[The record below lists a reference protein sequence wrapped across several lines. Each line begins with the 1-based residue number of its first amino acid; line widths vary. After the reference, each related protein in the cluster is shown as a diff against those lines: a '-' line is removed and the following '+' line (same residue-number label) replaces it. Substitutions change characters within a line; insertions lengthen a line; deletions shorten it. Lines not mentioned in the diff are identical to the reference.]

1 MNRTTRRLKALLT
14 AVAFGACCAY
24 AQIAPPAGF
33 VLPDADPDAAPYD
46 FHMSKTDDGMSV
58 SLTLNRIDRTVTD
71 INNTSHT
78 PLIAI
83 GPGTNQRTLYLNN
96 VPNGLCVISLL
107 IDGKVE
113 STYKLLKQ

>member
-58 SLTLNRIDRTVTD
+58 SLTSTALTAPSPTSITQAIRHLQLLARVQTNAHCILIMCRT
-71 INNTSHT
+71 
-78 PLIAI
+78 ACA
-83 GPGTNQRTLYLNN
+83 LYR
-96 VPNGLCVISLL
+96 
-107 IDGKVE
+107 
-113 STYKLLKQ
+113 Y

>member
-1 MNRTTRRLKALLT
+1 MNKTTRRMKALLT

-24 AQIAPPAGF
+24 AQTSTPAGF

-46 FHMSKTDDGMSV
+46 FHMSKTDGGMSV
-58 SLTLNRIDRTVTD
+58 SLTLNRIDRIVTD
-71 INNTSHT
+71 INNTNHT

-107 IDGKVE
+107 IDSKVE

>member
-14 AVAFGACCAY
+14 AVACGACCAY

-58 SLTLNRIDRTVTD
+58 LLALNRIDRTVTD
-71 INNTSHT
+71 CPSRHHFPLHDCADLT
-78 PLIAI
+78 PA
-83 GPGTNQRTLYLNN
+83 PGSF
-96 VPNGLCVISLL
+96 I
-107 IDGKVE
+107 
-113 STYKLLKQ
+113 

>member
-1 MNRTTRRLKALLT
+1 MNKTTRRMKALLT

-24 AQIAPPAGF
+24 AQTASPAGF
-33 VLPDADPDAAPYD
+33 ILPDADPDAAPYD

-58 SLTLNRIDRTVTD
+58 SLILNRIDRTVTD
-71 INNTSHT
+71 INNTNHT

-83 GPGTNQRTLYLNN
+83 GPGTNQCTLNLNN

>member
-1 MNRTTRRLKALLT
+1 MNKTTRRLKALLT

-24 AQIAPPAGF
+24 AQTATPAGF

-58 SLTLNRIDRTVTD
+58 SLILNRIDRTVTD
-71 INNTSHT
+71 INNTNHT

-83 GPGTNQRTLYLNN
+83 GPGTNQRTLYLDN
-96 VPNGLCVISLL
+96 VPNGLCVISML
-107 IDGKVE
+107 ISGEVV
-113 STYKLLKQ
+113 STYKLIKQ